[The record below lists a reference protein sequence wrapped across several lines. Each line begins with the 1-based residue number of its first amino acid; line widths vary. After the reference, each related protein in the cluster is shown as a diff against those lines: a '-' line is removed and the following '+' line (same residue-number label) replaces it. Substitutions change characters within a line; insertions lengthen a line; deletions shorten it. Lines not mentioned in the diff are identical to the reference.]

1 MPILVQVIDHA
12 PHRACASLHANFEL
26 MFCPVGGFF
35 ELTEGMKKKVFK
47 HSMQHFI
54 GKAVVPVIRLAS
66 FIEKLPADL
75 IYEVLKIDAENADV
89 EIIEGTGKY
98 LSKFKCV
105 VGEFGGST
113 GPEEHN
119 QRYVM
124 TRQIKKHSP
133 ILQAA
138 GFVPHPRHSKGMN
151 QLWVNRALRA
161 QFTQSKG
168 NLCFSKEIYRHN
180 GNKPLSDEE
189 LVRVI
194 DGTYQAE

>member
-1 MPILVQVIDHA
+1 
-12 PHRACASLHANFEL
+12 

-47 HSMQHFI
+47 HNMQHFI

-75 IYEVLKIDAENADV
+75 IFEVLKIDAENADV

>member
-1 MPILVQVIDHA
+1 M
-12 PHRACASLHANFEL
+12 ASLDAVRAEEGRL
-26 MFCPVGGFF
+26 GASRITSGGYF
-35 ELTEGMKKKVFK
+35 LQSSVC
-47 HSMQHFI
+47 Q
-54 GKAVVPVIRLAS
+54 
-66 FIEKLPADL
+66 
-75 IYEVLKIDAENADV
+75 NA
-89 EIIEGTGKY
+89 
-98 LSKFKCV
+98 
-105 VGEFGGST
+105 
-113 GPEEHN
+113 
-119 QRYVM
+119 
-124 TRQIKKHSP
+124 